1 MKEGYWVIRT
11 YIAGNIGE
19 KIKYHIDEERPT
31 KSDRKV
37 KSDIKKIQQN
47 EASTI
52 KQSARLINANYTH
65 EDYLIGLD
73 YSEEAYNR
81 LLKKIESRGI
91 DLSTLTEIEF
101 SILIREAADKELDN
115 YIRRCK
121 NAAPKG
127 TVFKY
132 YSVTSDMDGKTGET
146 VRVHHHVVIS
156 KNMLEICL
164 RKWNNA
170 DKVDSEYVWDEPDH
184 LALADYL
191 IKQVRYVKDEKKYK
205 ASRNLI
211 RPIPKDKAAI
221 GCAELRVPK
230 HCALLYRGEFKPG
243 MPQYIRYM
251 LPPKPLA
258 DRDKEKNRNNEINN
272 GNETVVNW
280 NGGERFDE

>member
-11 YIAGNIGE
+11 YISGNIGE
-19 KIKYHIDEERPT
+19 KIKYYLEGEKPT
-31 KSDRKV
+31 KSERKV

-52 KQSARLINANYTH
+52 KESARLLNANFTS
-65 EDYLIGLD
+65 EDSLFGLD

-81 LLKKIESRGI
+81 LLKRIESWGI
-91 DLSTLTEIEF
+91 DISILSEEEF
-101 SILIREAADKELDN
+101 SILIRKSADKELEN
-115 YIRRCK
+115 YFRRCK

-164 RKWNNA
+164 SKWNNA
-170 DKVDSEYVWDEPDH
+170 NTVDSEYVWDEPDH
-184 LALADYL
+184 LALANYL

-205 ASRNLI
+205 ASRNLV
-211 RPIPKDKAAI
+211 RPVPKDKAAL
-221 GCAELRVPK
+221 GGAELRVPK

-243 MPQYIRYM
+243 MPQYIRYI
-251 LPPKPLA
+251 LPPKALA
-258 DRDKEKNRNNEINN
+258 DRDREKDKNDSGPYGN
-272 GNETVVNW
+272 G
-280 NGGERFDE
+280 NGGERYEE